1 VTTIRVTVH
10 LDKDLLERAQRAR
23 PQLTKTAVIEAG
35 LRELLAR
42 DAAEKLIALGG
53 TARGARMPRRRR
65 GRALR

>member
-1 VTTIRVTVH
+1 MQTHRTTLN
-10 LDKDLLERAQRAR
+10 LDKDLLDQAQRAR
-23 PQLTKTAVIEAG
+23 PQLTKTAIIEAG

-53 TARGARMPRRRR
+53 TAPRARLPRRRR